1 MTRVKNV
8 LNSVQNTEE
17 STGKAQY
24 KILQTPQ
31 KPGVRGRFG
40 PYMNKFNWSAL
51 KNDSRLSA
59 AQKKTID
66 KILVSLQV
74 PARDKFRNRPALN
87 FNIKNARFLKANG
100 SVNIAKVNG
109 EVLKRLPKNKP
120 MKENNNNVFYNAQ
133 QQFNTK
139 NENKNL
145 AAQMLRQ
152 HRQASGNY

>member
-1 MTRVKNV
+1 MSRVKNI

-24 KILQTPQ
+24 KILQTAQ

-40 PYMNKFNWSAL
+40 PYMNKFNWSKL

-59 AQKKTID
+59 PQKKTID
-66 KILVSLQV
+66 KILASLQV
-74 PARDKFRNRPALN
+74 PVRDKFRNRPALN
-87 FNIKNARFLKANG
+87 FNLEKFRKANG
-100 SVNIAKVNG
+100 QLNIPKLNA
-109 EVLKRLPKNKP
+109 EVRRRLPVNKP
-120 MKENNNNVFYNAQ
+120 VNENTNVFYNAQ

-145 AAQMLRQ
+145 SSQMLRQ
-152 HRQASGNY
+152 HRQAYGN